1 MNDKKNPC
9 RMNINLNPMKV
20 INKQFLYFLVT
31 MLLCCGQVTAQLNA
45 VINIV
50 SGPTVRIP
58 GITTPTVLRLS
69 GYDTDLGPVRWKRNG
84 SNSDVGGGNEISVT
98 TGGDYYAE
106 QNWSSVEGN
115 PFWRHLGSITVPALQ
130 YTLQLTGPNPI
141 DVLNPPQLRINTNA
155 SGYVVAIK
163 WYRNTVEQTTLAGRT
178 YLDVLYPGTYR
189 LQITYEFGSQ
199 RTSIYSNTIVI
210 NPSVQAP
217 AVHVSRNTYDPVSP
231 EPVLTVT
238 NPGNFTHLYFWDHT
252 DTRWPI
258 AGASRTISRPGRYKI
273 EGYLPNGFR
282 VFANE
287 IVITRGSIPAPVIA
301 SDANF
306 ELTYTNPDLRL
317 STATNYH
324 AGYTWYFNNQELPG
338 RPAYFDVIS
347 PGVYKVKGC
356 ALHPDGQIECKT
368 SAEVIVTRPHLPVP
382 GVTADGNNLTYE
394 DPVIRLSTQPYG
406 NTAEYTWY
414 RNGGFVSRGPSL
426 FIDTNTPGAYTV
438 QVCVR
443 YPDNVLHCSQRS
455 ESFTVTGETLRVNYV
470 RNKKVR
476 VENIRTP
483 QEVDALSGTE
493 VAVSTA
499 YCDAF
504 SRPLQQVM
512 KAHSPQGNDLISF
525 FAYDPFGR
533 EYRKYL
539 PYVRETQH
547 GQYIHMR
554 ADNPVQLLNFYQDAD
569 DAVADS
575 DYPFSETVFEL
586 SPIGRIREQGAPGE
600 DWQPGT
606 GHTQRFGYIT
616 NTTGHN
622 VRIWKESAQG
632 LVSEGSYVTAS
643 LAIKETTDAHGF
655 KHRLYTDKEGRNV
668 LQEEPGEN
676 GEKLRTYFVYNDLGK
691 LICIVPPKTSKN
703 IGTTSPV
710 VINEATLAAE
720 CFRYAYD
727 ERGRLI
733 RKQVP
738 GAGPVYMVYDPWD
751 RVVLSQTANQRAR
764 NHWSFTKYDAYDR
777 PVMTGEVP
785 LALEYH
791 AARQAIDDFYR
802 TGILINPAI
811 RYESPGDAI
820 HGYTNR
826 SYPVLSGAGQVYV
839 ATYYDSYSFLEQFG
853 TAYGFTAE
861 PLLGLTENFPR
872 VRGLITGTKSLVL
885 GTNDY
890 LKTVNYYN
898 RRYQLIQAVGDNYTG
913 GKDRQSSQYD
923 FTGSVIREK
932 IVHQGLESVQV
943 GKRYE
948 YDHRGRLLKVYHQ
961 INAGP
966 EILLTDNH
974 YNELGEL
981 MEKNLHAIDDKFLQ
995 SIDYRYT
1002 INGWLSSMND
1012 VSAEPGAVYDDLYAF
1027 KLSYNEFSNPGGLD
1041 YQPAYNGNVT
1051 AFTEKRPFSRDNT
1064 PFESVYTYRYDSR
1077 NQLKQG
1083 KYYQLSNRLH
1093 DGRYDLLNIT
1103 YDANGN
1109 ILGLQRKGLIDG
1121 VPGTID
1127 DLQYYYN
1134 GNQLSEVQ
1142 ELGNSQE
1149 GFIKK

>member
-1 MNDKKNPC
+1 
-9 RMNINLNPMKV
+9 MNINLNPMKV
-20 INKQFLYFLVT
+20 INKQYFYFLAT
-31 MLLCCGQVTAQLNA
+31 MLLCSGQVTAQLNA

-69 GYDTDLGPVRWKRNG
+69 GYNPDLGPVRWKRNG
-84 SNSDVGGGNEISVT
+84 TNGDVGGGNEISVT
-98 TGGDYYAE
+98 IGGEYYAE

-115 PFWRHLGSITVPALQ
+115 PFWRELDGITVPALE
-130 YTLQLTGPNPI
+130 YALQLTGQNPI

-189 LQITYEFGSQ
+189 LQVTFGFGAQ
-199 RTSIYSNTIVI
+199 NVSIYSNTIVI

-217 AVHVSRNTYDPVSP
+217 AVQVSRNTYDPVSP
-231 EPVLTVT
+231 APVLTVT
-238 NPGNFTHLYFWDHT
+238 NPGNFTQLYFWDHN
-252 DTRWPI
+252 DTQWTM
-258 AGASRTISRPGRYKI
+258 AGASWTISQPGRYKI
-273 EGYLPNGFR
+273 EGRLHNGYR

-287 IVITRGSIPAPVIA
+287 IVIAKGSIPAPVIT
-301 SDANF
+301 SDGNF
-306 ELTYTNPDLRL
+306 ELSYMNPDLRL

-324 AGYTWYFNNQELPG
+324 AGYTWYFNDQELPG
-338 RPAYFDVIS
+338 RPAFLDVIS
-347 PGVYKVKGC
+347 PGVYRVKGC

-368 SAEVIVTRPHLPVP
+368 SAEVTVTRPNLPVP
-382 GVTADGNNLTYE
+382 SVIADGNLTYQ
-394 DPVIRLSTQPYG
+394 DPEVRLSTQSYG
-406 NTAEYTWY
+406 NTAAYSWKHNNE
-414 RNGGFVSRGPSL
+414 NLPGGEGSSFV
-426 FIDTNTPGAYTV
+426 DVHAPGTYSV
-438 QVCVR
+438 RVCVT
-443 YPDNVLHCSQRS
+443 YPDQMFQCSQWAPPL
-455 ESFTVTGETLRVNYV
+455 TITGETVRVNYV
-470 RNKKVR
+470 RNKKAR
-476 VENIRTP
+476 VENIRMP
-483 QEVDALSGTE
+483 EELDDRWGHE
-493 VAVSTA
+493 VAVTTA

-512 KAHSPQGNDLISF
+512 KAYSPQGNDLVSF
-525 FAYDPFGR
+525 FAYDPLGR
-533 EYRKYL
+533 EPRKYL
-539 PYVRETQH
+539 PYVRETQN
-547 GQYIHMR
+547 GQYIHMN
-554 ADNPVQLLNFYQDAD
+554 ADNPVQLHDFYRDAS

-575 DYPFSETVFEL
+575 EYPFSKTVFES
-586 SPIGRIREQGAPGE
+586 SPVGRIREQGAPGE

-616 NTTGHN
+616 NLTNNN
-622 VRIWKESAQG
+622 VRIWKESTQG
-632 LVSEGSYVTAS
+632 LVSEGSYLTAS

-655 KHRLYTDKEGRNV
+655 KHRVYTDKEGRNV

-676 GEKLRTYFVYNDLGK
+676 GEVLRTYFVYNDLGK
-691 LICIVPPKTSKN
+691 LICIVPPKPSKN

-710 VINEATLAAE
+710 VINESTLAAE

-764 NHWSFTKYDAYDR
+764 NHWSFTKYDAFDR

-785 LALEYH
+785 LALEYTV
-791 AARQAIDDFYR
+791 ARQRVDDFYN
-802 TGILINPAI
+802 TSNVATI
-811 RYESPGDAI
+811 RYESSGSVM

-826 SYPVLSGAGQVYV
+826 SYPVLSDAAQVYV
-839 ATYYDSYSFLEQFG
+839 ATYYDSYSFLPQFG

-861 PLLGLTENFPR
+861 PSLGLTENFPR
-872 VRGLITGTKSLVL
+872 VRGLITGIKSLVL

-898 RRYQLIQAVGDNYTG
+898 SRYQLIQAVGDNYTG
-913 GKDRQSSQYD
+913 GTDRQSSQYD

-932 IVHQGLESVQV
+932 IVHQGRQTVQV

-974 YNELGEL
+974 YNEMGEL

-995 SIDYRYT
+995 SLDYRYT

-1012 VSAEPGAVYDDLYAF
+1012 LSAEPGAVYDDLYAY

-1051 AFTEKRPFSRDNT
+1051 AFTEMRPFSRDNT
-1064 PFESVYTYRYDSR
+1064 PFESVYTYRYDPR

-1093 DGRYDLLNIT
+1093 DGRYDLLNVT

-1142 ELGNSQE
+1142 ELGNPQE